1 MKTNKTTLT
10 QLFTKYP
17 YHLIARNLE
26 FNTPSKLSIFDMDDF
41 ITMTEEPILGQ
52 RLYDFSYEGSMLI
65 AYKSASDLYNDLLD
79 IAYNLDLNA
88 GGDDQYFDYTPEA
101 MEVILYGMALLKHQA
116 PNIDLTE
123 LKDVII
129 QKLKEYNVLRHQ
141 ESILLYISLRDN
153 LSSLDNYNEDL
164 YLMIQRYIK

>member
-1 MKTNKTTLT
+1 METNKTTLT
-10 QLFTKYP
+10 QLLTKYP

-26 FNTPSKLSIFDMDDF
+26 FNTSKFSAVFNMDNF
-41 ITMTEEPILGQ
+41 ITMTEEPLLGQ
-52 RLYDFSYEGSMLI
+52 RLYDFSYEDSILI
-65 AYKSASDLYNDLLD
+65 VYKFASDLYGDLLD

-101 MEVILYGMALLKHQA
+101 MEVILYGIALLKHQA
-116 PNIDLTE
+116 PKIDITE

-129 QKLKEYNVLRHQ
+129 QKLNEYNVLQHT
-141 ESILLYISLRDN
+141 ETIPLYISLRDD
-153 LSSLDNYNEDL
+153 LSSIDKYNEEL